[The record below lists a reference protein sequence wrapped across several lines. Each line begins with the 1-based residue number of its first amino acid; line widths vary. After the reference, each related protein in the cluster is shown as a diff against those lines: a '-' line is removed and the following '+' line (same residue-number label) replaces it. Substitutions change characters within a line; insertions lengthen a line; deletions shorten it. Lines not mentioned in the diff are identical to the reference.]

1 LPPDREAD
9 TLLVPMWVH
18 AFRHGIAIDPTD
30 PACPTDPERFLT
42 DKGKARTRAGARGL
56 EAIGIKPDLIVT
68 SPYVRARQ
76 TAEILR
82 EELEPDAL
90 LVESDTLTPMA
101 DPTKIVELLRERA
114 EQNVMCVG
122 HAPHLDL
129 FVAYLAGTDDPVT
142 SLKKAGCAS
151 LEVRTGRPG
160 AGTGQLVGVYPA
172 SVLRK
177 LGGAD
182 D

>member
-1 LPPDREAD
+1 
-9 TLLVPMWVH
+9 MWVH
-18 AFRHGIAIDPTD
+18 IFRHGIAIDPTD
-30 PACPTDPERFLT
+30 PACPTDPQRFLT

-56 EAIGIKPDLIVT
+56 KAIGIAPDLIVT

-82 EELEPDAL
+82 EELAPETPL
-90 LVESDTLTPMA
+90 EESDALTPMA
-101 DPTKIVELLRERA
+101 DPTRIVELLRERA

-129 FVAYLAGTDDPVT
+129 LVAYLAGTDEPVT

-160 AGTGQLVGVYPA
+160 AGTGLVVGVYPA

>member
-1 LPPDREAD
+1 
-9 TLLVPMWVH
+9 MWVH
-18 AFRHGIAIDPTD
+18 LFRHGIAIDPAD

-42 DKGKARTRAGARGL
+42 DKGKSRTRAAARGL
-56 EAIGIKPDLIVT
+56 KRIGIAPELIVT

-76 TAEILR
+76 TAEIVR
-82 EELEPDAL
+82 EELGGDTSLEET
-90 LVESDTLTPMA
+90 ESLTPMA
-101 DPTKIVELLRERA
+101 DPTKVVELLRERA
-114 EQNVMCVG
+114 EQNVLCVG

-129 FVAYLAGTDDPVT
+129 LVAYLTGTDDPVT

-151 LEVRTGRPG
+151 IEVRTGRPG
-160 AGTGQLVGVYPA
+160 AGTGLLVGVYPA
-172 SVLRK
+172 SVLRL